1 MVAIA
6 AQLTSAQAAELL
18 LKRERM
24 MGSLLGFAENIEI
37 PGAPQEGDEILDLED
52 EWGAHTAE
60 QGPDGK
66 TVWKEAAAPKLWT
79 PGNVFEPV
87 GSAMAHHHRIMC
99 EAIQRTMLRRYGRLI
114 MLAPPGSAKSSYCTV
129 VGPSW
134 YIHRFARRRIILA
147 SYATPLAAKHGAK
160 ARQVAGQ
167 ALVRGC
173 FGTSLSKDTSAK
185 EMWSLTNGSEYMS
198 GGLLSGITGNRCFV
212 AGTMLRGKTGPVSI
226 EHVYPSM
233 EVLAYDH
240 ATDRAVYRRVLGTQC
255 TLRADLVRVRTVA
268 GREFVCTADHPI
280 YVAGKGYTRAS
291 ELVQGDACLVV
302 DAALF
307 DLRNGSAAPE
317 LRVGEA
323 GPEGDQRR
331 VLQPRVHGREVVQ
344 EVPDVRHAGA
354 RGGPQTQR
362 SILQRGVSA
371 AARLSGQALR
381 AVRHAVSAKRKP
393 SRILQQALREPR
405 ARRAHGRLRELAIQG
420 WKLVRDV
427 VSRNAQGDSSARS
440 QPLRGVRVSE
450 EATCAP
456 HRRKPA
462 EQSRG
467 EPRDALRVVPHDAP
481 QVDHDTVSVVEPVR
495 AGSVPVY
502 DLEIE
507 GTSNFFAASV
517 LSHNCHGIVVD
528 DPIKGREAADSEAIR
543 RATWDAWNDD
553 LMTRLIPGGFVILVQ
568 TRWSHEDVAGKLLG
582 RNYDGRSGPVLCT
595 DGRVWE
601 VLNIPAECERSDDP
615 LGRPIGDGKGGIPG
629 SMLWPEWFDAEHWV
643 QFRKRPRTWAALFQQ
658 RPDADEL
665 KQFRMEWFEGGTTT
679 FVDEKGV
686 ATEKH
691 HDCTRY
697 TLGEH
702 PRWLNKY
709 SSSDYA
715 TGDDEGDNTEH
726 GMFGLDA
733 DGHIW
738 VLDWWHA
745 QKPTDIGMNALL
757 DMARLHK
764 CRNGFSESG
773 VIKKAIG
780 PFWEEQQVHKKW
792 PMNITYLPTVG
803 QGNKAARC
811 KSFREMA
818 EAGRIHIPRCAWG
831 DRLLA
836 QLLAFPDHGV
846 PDDAVDVCGLIGR
859 GLEEMLWSRV
869 EEPTPLPPELVP
881 FTAAW
886 LEYGTQPED
895 KPAGGRRI

>member
-60 QGPDGK
+60 EGPDGK

-79 PGNVFEPV
+79 PGNVFDPV
-87 GSAMAHHHRIMC
+87 GSMMAHHHRVLC
-99 EAIQRTMLRRYGRLI
+99 EALQRTMLRRYGRLI
-114 MLAPPGSAKSSYCTV
+114 VLMPPGAAKSTYCTV

-173 FGTSLSKDTSAK
+173 FGTALSKDTSAK

-198 GGLLSGITGNRCFV
+198 GGLLAGITGNR
-212 AGTMLRGKTGPVSI
+212 
-226 EHVYPSM
+226 
-233 EVLAYDH
+233 
-240 ATDRAVYRRVLGTQC
+240 
-255 TLRADLVRVRTVA
+255 
-268 GREFVCTADHPI
+268 
-280 YVAGKGYTRAS
+280 
-291 ELVQGDACLVV
+291 
-302 DAALF
+302 
-307 DLRNGSAAPE
+307 
-317 LRVGEA
+317 
-323 GPEGDQRR
+323 
-331 VLQPRVHGREVVQ
+331 
-344 EVPDVRHAGA
+344 
-354 RGGPQTQR
+354 
-362 SILQRGVSA
+362 
-371 AARLSGQALR
+371 
-381 AVRHAVSAKRKP
+381 
-393 SRILQQALREPR
+393 
-405 ARRAHGRLRELAIQG
+405 AHGVI
-420 WKLVRDV
+420 
-427 VSRNAQGDSSARS
+427 
-440 QPLRGVRVSE
+440 
-450 EATCAP
+450 C
-456 HRRKPA
+456 
-462 EQSRG
+462 
-467 EPRDALRVVPHDAP
+467 
-481 QVDHDTVSVVEPVR
+481 
-495 AGSVPVY
+495 
-502 DLEIE
+502 
-507 GTSNFFAASV
+507 
-517 LSHNCHGIVVD
+517 D

-543 RATWDAWNDD
+543 RATWDAWSDD

-582 RNYDGRSGPVLCT
+582 RGYDGRSGPVMCT

-615 LGRPIGDGKGGIPG
+615 LGRPIGDGKGGVPG

-679 FVDEKGV
+679 HIGENGV
-686 ATEKH
+686 ATELH
-691 HDCTRY
+691 HECTRY
-697 TLGEH
+697 TLGEA

-709 SSSDYA
+709 TASDYA

-726 GMFGLDA
+726 GQWGLDA
-733 DGHIW
+733 DGHLW
-738 VLDWWHA
+738 ALDWWHA

-780 PFWEEQQVHKKW
+780 PFWEEAQVHRKW

-811 KSFREMA
+811 KSFREMC
-818 EAGRIHIPRCAWG
+818 EAGRVHIPRCDWG
-831 DRLLA
+831 DRLVA

-859 GLEEMLWSRV
+859 GLEEMVWSRV

-881 FTAAW
+881 FTVAW
-886 LEYGTQPED
+886 LEYGTQPDD
-895 KPAGGRRI
+895 KPVGGRRI